1 MIVDSTTEIIFMS
14 CIKKYNIISEITIP
28 MSKTGPAGL
37 GTFGFPGLW
46 KSTTTLP
53 FLFRYLIKG
62 GVIKN
67 MTRKETADTIIP

>member
-1 MIVDSTTEIIFMS
+1 MIVDATTEIIIIS

-46 KSTTTLP
+46 
-53 FLFRYLIKG
+53 
-62 GVIKN
+62 
-67 MTRKETADTIIP
+67 

>member
-1 MIVDSTTEIIFMS
+1 MAFLSSMYPTINAMIVDNTTGIIIMS

-46 KSTTTLP
+46 
-53 FLFRYLIKG
+53 
-62 GVIKN
+62 
-67 MTRKETADTIIP
+67 